1 MTSPTYDFNNL
12 RTLLDRAG
20 ISIAEAATL
29 FKTSRPTLYSWC
41 AGNAPTQGL
50 LLSNA
55 ERLIRVIERA
65 VEAKDLPVVD
75 LEKEKRLPAIT
86 AELRKHLN
94 A

>member
-1 MTSPTYDFNNL
+1 MTPPTYDFNNL
-12 RTLLDRAG
+12 RALLDKAG
-20 ISIAEAATL
+20 ISIAEASVI

-41 AGNAPTQGL
+41 SGNAPTQGL

-55 ERLIRVIERA
+55 ERLIKVIERA
-65 VEAKDLPVVD
+65 VAAEDLPVVD

-94 A
+94 S